1 MNLFFV
7 SKNFV
12 KRVSLFG
19 VAACLCHPLIAHAE
33 GVVLKSSIVDA
44 LQQTVGVQGVVYDA
58 TGLPIIGA
66 SVIEKGNPKNGAVTD
81 IDGKFALSVTKDA
94 VIEVSYMGYETQSI
108 KVTPGKI
115 LNITLKEDNQILNEV
130 VVVGYGVQKKV
141 NLTGSV
147 ATVDGDELERRP
159 LANATQS
166 LQGMVPGLY
175 IDNTNAG
182 RPGATSSLQLRGQGN
197 LSGNSAPYVL
207 VDGVE
212 MDLADVN
219 PNDIENISVLKDA
232 AASSIYGARAA
243 YGVILVTTKKGKEG
257 KARVS
262 YQATLGWTSP
272 MSLPKM
278 ANSYDFAT
286 YFNQACANA
295 GMVKQYSD
303 EKLAQLQQ
311 YIKNPA
317 GLDPWAELTP
327 GQSMVGA
334 FENSAKGLGNT
345 NYFDLHYKDVAFK
358 QNHNVSISGGS
369 EKAQYYI
376 SGGMYKE
383 DGLLRYADIGYKR
396 FNFNSNITSKVTD
409 WLKLKVNTKYMN
421 SNNETPFGT
430 GALSEG
436 FYHSLARFRPTVSVI
451 DPNGHFTELSMIPY
465 LQSGTKTDTENN
477 NLTLTGGLELEPL
490 KDWHIF
496 FDYTYRYNTRDYWAL
511 KVLPEIPNAS
521 GDSYDI
527 GTRAEIVN
535 DASNSYTRY
544 DMNNQYQSVNLYTN
558 YSFSLA
564 DKHNFTV
571 MLGYQEEYYNIS
583 TSIIQ

>member
-19 VAACLCHPLIAHAE
+19 VAACLYHPLIAHAE

-243 YGVILVTTKKGKEG
+243 YGGM
-257 KARVS
+257 
-262 YQATLGWTSP
+262 LG
-272 MSLPKM
+272 M
-278 ANSYDFAT
+278 
-286 YFNQACANA
+286 
-295 GMVKQYSD
+295 
-303 EKLAQLQQ
+303 
-311 YIKNPA
+311 
-317 GLDPWAELTP
+317 
-327 GQSMVGA
+327 
-334 FENSAKGLGNT
+334 
-345 NYFDLHYKDVAFK
+345 
-358 QNHNVSISGGS
+358 SIS
-369 EKAQYYI
+369 
-376 SGGMYKE
+376 
-383 DGLLRYADIGYKR
+383 
-396 FNFNSNITSKVTD
+396 
-409 WLKLKVNTKYMN
+409 
-421 SNNETPFGT
+421 
-430 GALSEG
+430 
-436 FYHSLARFRPTVSVI
+436 
-451 DPNGHFTELSMIPY
+451 
-465 LQSGTKTDTENN
+465 
-477 NLTLTGGLELEPL
+477 
-490 KDWHIF
+490 
-496 FDYTYRYNTRDYWAL
+496 
-511 KVLPEIPNAS
+511 
-521 GDSYDI
+521 
-527 GTRAEIVN
+527 
-535 DASNSYTRY
+535 
-544 DMNNQYQSVNLYTN
+544 
-558 YSFSLA
+558 
-564 DKHNFTV
+564 
-571 MLGYQEEYYNIS
+571 
-583 TSIIQ
+583 

>member
-1 MNLFFV
+1 MDLFFLSRSFIKRASLMGIASILGCPYIV
-7 SKNFV
+7 NAEV
-12 KRVSLFG
+12 KAGNNAV
-19 VAACLCHPLIAHAE
+19 
-33 GVVLKSSIVDA
+33 SIV
-44 LQQTVGVQGVVYDA
+44 QQAVEVKGVVYDS
-58 TGLPIIGA
+58 TGFPVIGA
-66 SVIEKGNPKNGAVTD
+66 SVVEKGNSTNGAITD
-81 IDGKFALSVTKDA
+81 MDGNFTLNVAKDA
-94 VIEVSYMGYETQSI
+94 IIVISYIGCETQEI

-115 LNITLKEDNQILNEV
+115 LNVTLKEDNQVLDEV

-147 ATVDGDELERRP
+147 ATVEGDVLEQRP

-197 LSGNSAPYVL
+197 LSGNAAPYVL

-257 KARVS
+257 KTRVS

-272 MSLPKM
+272 MSLPDM
-278 ANSYDFAT
+278 ANAYEFAT
-286 YFNQACANA
+286 YFNKACENA
-295 GMVKQYSD
+295 GMTLQYSD

-311 YIKNPA
+311 YMKNP
-317 GLDPWAELTP
+317 GDLDPWAELTP

-358 QNHNVSISGGS
+358 QNHNVSVSGGG
-369 EKAQYYI
+369 EKAQYYV

-396 FNFNSNITSKVTD
+396 FNFSANITSKVTD

-421 SNNETPFGT
+421 S
-430 GALSEG
+430 
-436 FYHSLARFRPTVSVI
+436 
-451 DPNGHFTELSMIPY
+451 M
-465 LQSGTKTDTENN
+465 
-477 NLTLTGGLELEPL
+477 
-490 KDWHIF
+490 
-496 FDYTYRYNTRDYWAL
+496 
-511 KVLPEIPNAS
+511 
-521 GDSYDI
+521 
-527 GTRAEIVN
+527 
-535 DASNSYTRY
+535 
-544 DMNNQYQSVNLYTN
+544 
-558 YSFSLA
+558 
-564 DKHNFTV
+564 
-571 MLGYQEEYYNIS
+571 
-583 TSIIQ
+583 